1 MVTKEVTMDIRDF
14 LLYVHLASG
23 ASPSVAR
30 SVLTLLAA
38 GQDVG
43 PATLLMA
50 VSGHQRAQLT
60 AITADTNF
68 QNRFATLVT
77 QDFLTYVDDDYPERL
92 RMLDQPPLVL
102 FTRGKLELLRQPCLA
117 VVGARRAGEYSRQ
130 SLARLIP
137 ELPAVT
143 CIVSGLAKGADSCA
157 HRAAL
162 ACGRAP
168 IGVIATGL
176 DVKYPHRQDNLQEQ
190 VAENG
195 LLVSEYPPGTRAL
208 PFRFIARN
216 RIIAGLAHGLLV
228 TEAAHHSGS
237 LITATMALDAG
248 RTVFAL
254 PNRIDAPLGVG
265 TNEIL
270 QNGAALVQSAA
281 DISAELHYFA

>member
-1 MVTKEVTMDIRDF
+1 MVTKEVAMDIRDF
-14 LLYVHLASG
+14 LLYTHLASG
-23 ASPSVAR
+23 ASPSVAV

-38 GQDVG
+38 GQEASE
-43 PATLLMA
+43 ATLLAA
-50 VSGHQRAQLT
+50 VTSKQRTRLAAT
-60 AITADTNF
+60 TADPDF
-68 QNRFATLVT
+68 QARCAEL
-77 QDFLTYVDDDYPERL
+77 QAQPFLSYVDDDYPERL
-92 RMLDQPPLVL
+92 RTLAQPPLVL
-102 FTRGKLELLRQPCLA
+102 FWRGQLDLLRRPCLA

-130 SLARLIP
+130 SLERLIP
-137 ELPAVT
+137 KLPPDV
-143 CIVSGLAKGADSCA
+143 CVVSGLAKGADSCA

-162 ACGRAP
+162 ANQRAT

-176 DVKYPHRQDNLQEQ
+176 DVTYPRRAENLQEQ
-190 VAENG
+190 VADKG
-195 LLVSEYPPGTRAL
+195 LLLSEYPPGTTAL
-208 PFRFIARN
+208 PFRFVARN

-281 DISAELHYFA
+281 DITAELHYFA